1 MRNTQAWRR
10 DHGIVVAKRASSTYA
25 ESEPKIYKKIST
37 IGIGTRER
45 EQQQSIYARRWNGDV
60 ASLPS
65 RWGNFCA
72 QLELLENNMNMSSTQ
87 THTNNPMVRS
97 SHVTT
102 EPGMTG
108 SPSRPPILPS
118 RSELEGE
125 EFFVSSRQD
134 KRVMMKKLREWWL
147 HALTKSCYNQHLP
160 VEACEREAHV
170 LSKFIW

>member
-1 MRNTQAWRR
+1 MESLWLNGQVVLMQSQNQRSIRR
-10 DHGIVVAKRASSTYA
+10 SPP
-25 ESEPKIYKKIST
+25 SEL
-37 IGIGTRER
+37 
-45 EQQQSIYARRWNGDV
+45 EQENENSNNLFMQEDEMATWLHYPLDED
-60 ASLPS
+60 
-65 RWGNFCA
+65 NFCA

-87 THTNNPMVRS
+87 AHTNNPMVRS

-134 KRVMMKKLREWWL
+134 KRVMMKKLREW
-147 HALTKSCYNQHLP
+147 
-160 VEACEREAHV
+160 
-170 LSKFIW
+170 

>member
-1 MRNTQAWRR
+1 MESLWLNGQVVMQSQNQRSIRR
-10 DHGIVVAKRASSTYA
+10 SPP
-25 ESEPKIYKKIST
+25 SEL
-37 IGIGTRER
+37 
-45 EQQQSIYARRWNGDV
+45 EQENENSNNLFMQEDEMATWLHYPLDED
-60 ASLPS
+60 
-65 RWGNFCA
+65 NFCA

-87 THTNNPMVRS
+87 SHTNNPMVRS

-102 EPGMTG
+102 EPGMTE
-108 SPSRPPILPS
+108 SSSRPPILPS